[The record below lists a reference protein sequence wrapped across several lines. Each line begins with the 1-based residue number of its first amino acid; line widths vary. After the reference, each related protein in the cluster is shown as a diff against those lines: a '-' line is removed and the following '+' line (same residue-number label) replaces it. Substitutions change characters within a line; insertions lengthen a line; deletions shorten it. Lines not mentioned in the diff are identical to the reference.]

1 MRGAEMPVP
10 PVLLRRAVTI
20 PAVMV
25 FMVLGVAL
33 LIVVTVATGPV
44 SLCLRGRWRPV
55 RLGSFLVVYL
65 AAEIAALT
73 GAFTIW
79 VRCGPQSR
87 RDARRY
93 QELNFELIERFL
105 ARLYAAARHLFR
117 LRVEILADPQ
127 AVREAAPGTAP
138 RPVLIL
144 SRHAGPGDA
153 FLLIYALLAYAGR
166 RPLPVLKDTLALD
179 PWIDVLFSR
188 VPHCFIRP
196 NPRAGDHAAAQISD
210 LAAGMG
216 QRDALV
222 LFPEGG
228 NFTPGRRLRAIGR
241 LRRRGQPKRASQA
254 TRLEH
259 VLPPRPAGV
268 LAAIRAAPH
277 ADVAFVAHTGLDHM
291 DSAATIWNGIPLDR
305 PLQATWWRV
314 PARNLPADQNART
327 QWLFAQWA
335 QIDAWISRH
344 RTARST

>member
-1 MRGAEMPVP
+1 
-10 PVLLRRAVTI
+10 
-20 PAVMV
+20 
-25 FMVLGVAL
+25 
-33 LIVVTVATGPV
+33 
-44 SLCLRGRWRPV
+44 V

-73 GAFTIW
+73 GAFTNWI
-79 VRCGPQSR
+79 RCGPPSR

-93 QELNFELIERFL
+93 QELNFELIERL
-105 ARLYAAARHLFR
+105 IARLYGAARRLFR
-117 LRVEILADPQ
+117 LRVEVLADPR
-127 AVREAAPGTAP
+127 AVREAAPGTSP
-138 RPVLIL
+138 GPVIVL

-153 FLLIYALLAYAGR
+153 FLLIYGLLAHARR
-166 RPLPVLKDTLALD
+166 RPLPVLKNTLALD

-196 NPRAGDHAAAQISD
+196 SPRAGDRAAGQISD

-228 NFTPGRRLRAIGR
+228 NFTAGRRLRAIGR

-254 TRLEH
+254 AGLEH

-277 ADVAFVAHTGLDHM
+277 ADVVFVGHTGLDHM

-305 PLQATWWRV
+305 PLRVTWWRV
-314 PARNLPADQNART
+314 PARSMPADQDGRT

-335 QIDAWISRH
+335 QIDDWIGSR
-344 RTARST
+344 RPARST